1 LYAVFNQSETK
12 EAKSSGD
19 FAYISFPALGIGLVV
34 FPRLASVG
42 CFPALGSSSM
52 YSRDWHRLHVFVSSS
67 DWFIAL
73 SAFALIGQM
82 SSLLFYYG
90 QKQTALI

>member
-1 LYAVFNQSETK
+1 LHAVFNPSETK

-19 FAYISFPALGIGLVV
+19 FAYISFPALGIG
-34 FPRLASVG
+34 VG
-42 CFPALGSSSM
+42 CFPALGIGWLF
-52 YSRDWHRLHVFVSSS
+52 SRDWHRLHVFVSSS